1 MKGRSLY
8 FVVLIVLSSAI
19 ESHCQETVFALL
31 KNDLVLA
38 NEYFENENYGKA
50 LELYSIIARK
60 SPSREIDL
68 KIARS
73 YHFLKQYS
81 LAISVYEKH
90 LPSLVADDLFY
101 FAEAQSGISNYEKAI
116 ESYQHYLSNTPDDP
130 FIIKKI
136 WRLNNVQFLF
146 EDSAHYAVRPLT
158 VNSQFGELCAVP
170 YKNGIVFLSNR
181 KGVNP
186 VEKLNASRHTPLYKM
201 YFSKV
206 KQDTTNYDSVYFET
220 PSNFNKAKYTG
231 FQAGPLDFY
240 NGEKK
245 MVFTSTAGKKA
256 KGAPQTLKLYF
267 AEYTNNDWKVTST
280 FPYNSEQYSVSDPA
294 ISDDGKV
301 LFFSSDMKGGYG
313 GKDLYK
319 SELINNQWTKPAN
332 LGEIINTPYDEV
344 FPFVHNGTLYFS
356 SNGQAG
362 LGGLDIF
369 KMELAPNSDEPQ
381 NLGYPLNSSFDDF
394 GIVFDSLNNHGYF
407 SSNRSNGGFNDDLY
421 EFDMDLQTYPIT
433 ISGSVKYKEHS
444 WSDSLD
450 LKIISNAKIS
460 LIDNIRNLT
469 IKETT
474 CDADGNFTIE
484 IPYYSKYKI
493 KVAGEDNDENFVSLE
508 LPKHKRSNHEYEIV
522 IVKDAFKL
530 NTN

>member
-1 MKGRSLY
+1 MKNKSLY
-8 FVVLIVLSSAI
+8 FIVWIALSGVI
-19 ESHCQETVFALL
+19 ESRCQETVFALL
-31 KNDLVLA
+31 KNDLKLA
-38 NEYFENENYGKA
+38 DEYFENENYGKA
-50 LELYSIIARK
+50 LELYSIVARK
-60 SPSREIDL
+60 TPSKEIDL

-73 YHFLKQYS
+73 YHFLKQYN
-81 LAISVYEKH
+81 LAIHVYEKH
-90 LPSLVADDLFY
+90 ARSLVAADLFY
-101 FAEAQSGISNYEKAI
+101 YAEAQSGTSNYEKAI
-116 ESYQHYLSNTPDDP
+116 ESYQHYLSNAPDDP

-146 EDSAHYAVRPLT
+146 EDSAHYAVKPLT
-158 VNSQFGELCAVP
+158 INSQFGDLCAVP

-206 KQDTTNYDSVYFET
+206 RQDTTDYDRFYFET
-220 PSNFNKAKYTG
+220 PSNFNRAKYTG

-240 NGEKK
+240 HNEQK
-245 MVFTSTAGKKA
+245 MVLTSTAGKKG
-256 KGAPQTLKLYF
+256 KGVTQTLKIYF
-267 AEYTNNDWKVTST
+267 AEYINNDWKITAA
-280 FPYNSEQYSVSDPA
+280 FPYNNERYSVSDPA
-294 ISDDGKV
+294 ITEDGKV
-301 LFFSSDMKGGYG
+301 LYFSSDMKDGYG

-319 SELINNQWTKPAN
+319 SEFINNQWTKPEN
-332 LGEIINTPYDEV
+332 LGEVINTPYDEV
-344 FPFVHNGTLYFS
+344 FPFIHHGTLYFS

-369 KMELAPNSDEPQ
+369 KIELTTNSDEPQ
-381 NLGYPLNSSFDDF
+381 NLGYPLNSSYDDF

-407 SSNRSNGGFNDDLY
+407 SSNRRTGGFNDDLY

-433 ISGSVKYKEHS
+433 ISGSVKFKEHS

-450 LKIISNAKIS
+450 LKVIANAKIS

-474 CDADGNFTIE
+474 CDASGNFTIE
-484 IPYYSKYKI
+484 IPYYSKFKI
-493 KVAGEDNDENFVSLE
+493 RVVGEDKDENFVSLE
-508 LPKHKRSNHEYEIV
+508 LPKHKRSHHEHEIV
-522 IVKDAFKL
+522 IVKDAFKS